1 MRKIYMYLFIFSLI
15 LSASCKNNNKNIPV
29 NNELSNEN
37 KTDESFDF
45 INYSELNN
53 ESINNSNIE
62 NNICEV
68 HNKIMDM
75 GDVRIFYGLFKP
87 NKNNKLMEYYELRS
101 KYFPNSND
109 ALNGGSIVRDIN
121 HFEKYICDECNNERD
136 KYKNILGIN

>member
-1 MRKIYMYLFIFSLI
+1 MWKNRYLFIISLVLI
-15 LSASCKNNNKNIPV
+15 VSCKYNDKNILV
-29 NNELSNEN
+29 NNELLNEN
-37 KTDESFDF
+37 KIEESFDI

-53 ESINNSNIE
+53 ELINNPYIE

-68 HNKIMDM
+68 HNKIMEM
-75 GDVRIFYGLFKP
+75 GDVKIFYGLFKP
-87 NKNNKLMEYYELRS
+87 NKNNELMEYYELRS

-136 KYKNILGIN
+136 KYRNILGIN